1 MMMAEQDRPEGSKR
15 VSLVFR
21 LCAAQLAV
29 ASAIVMAASGECKP
43 SSGATAFTYTRFPA
57 FVLLA
62 WGSIAAAVLQA
73 VAVYLQQSLGLG
85 LGAEDDD
92 DYYKTVTEKR
102 EEGIGAAGIVF
113 VLVDYVTLPLLCS
126 VMTAAYVTRG
136 AYGHQIG
143 VCARFAGQV
152 ELANILSL
160 AACVATLIAAAFRPR
175 LV

>member
-1 MMMAEQDRPEGSKR
+1 
-15 VSLVFR
+15 
-21 LCAAQLAV
+21 
-29 ASAIVMAASGECKP
+29 
-43 SSGATAFTYTRFPA
+43 
-57 FVLLA
+57 VLLA

-85 LGAEDDD
+85 LGAEDDDD

-136 AYGHQIG
+136 AYGDQIG
-143 VCARFAGQV
+143 VFARFAGQV

>member
-1 MMMAEQDRPEGSKR
+1 MMMVEQDRPEGSKR

-21 LCAAQLAV
+21 LCAALLAV
-29 ASAIVMAASGECKP
+29 ASAIVMAASGGCKP

-85 LGAEDDD
+85 LGAE
-92 DYYKTVTEKR
+92 KR

-136 AYGHQIG
+136 AYGDQIG